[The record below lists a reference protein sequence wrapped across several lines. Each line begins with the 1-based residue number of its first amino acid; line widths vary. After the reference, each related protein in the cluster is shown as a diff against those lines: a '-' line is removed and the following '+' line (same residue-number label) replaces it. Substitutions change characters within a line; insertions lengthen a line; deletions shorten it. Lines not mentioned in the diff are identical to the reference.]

1 MNGIHDLGGMDG
13 LGPLEVEADEPV
25 FHAPWERMVFGSV
38 VGRQSGRNVHA
49 FRHAI
54 ERMDPAHYLTSP
66 YYEHWL
72 TGLAT
77 LMVEHGVITTDE
89 LEARAGGGFPL
100 SRPIPPLPPPAPPAS
115 AAPRF
120 AIGAAVRV
128 LNEHP
133 RGHTRCP
140 RYVRGKRGV
149 VVRHDGAFP
158 VPDVVVH
165 SELRGGEPV
174 YGVRFAAGEL
184 WGDAAGVRETVHLDL
199 WERWLEPA

>member
-13 LGPLEVEADEPV
+13 LGPVEVEANEPV
-25 FHAPWERMVFGSV
+25 FHAQWERVVLRSVLGSH
-38 VGRQSGRNVHA
+38 VGGNLHA

-77 LMVEHGVITTDE
+77 LMIERGVITADE
-89 LEARAGGGFPL
+89 LEARAGGRFPL
-100 SRPIPPLPPPAPPAS
+100 SRPIPPLPPPIPPAS

-120 AIGAAVRV
+120 AIGSAVRV
-128 LNEHP
+128 VTEHP
-133 RGHTRCP
+133 LGHTRCP

-158 VPDVVVH
+158 VPDVAAH
-165 SELRGGEPV
+165 ADLPGEEPV
-174 YGVRFAAGEL
+174 YGVRFAAREL
-184 WGDAAGVRETVHLDL
+184 WGDAAGVRETVHVDL

>member
-13 LGPLEVEADEPV
+13 LGPVEVEADEPV
-25 FHAPWERMVFGSV
+25 FHAPWERVVFGSV
-38 VGRQSGRNVHA
+38 VGRQGGGNVHA

-77 LMVEHGVITTDE
+77 LMIERGVITAAE
-89 LEARAGGGFPL
+89 LEARAGGRFPL
-100 SRPIPPLPPPAPPAS
+100 SRPIPPLPSPTPPAS

-120 AIGAAVRV
+120 AIGSAVRV
-128 LNEHP
+128 VNEHP
-133 RGHTRCP
+133 LGHTRCP

-149 VVRHDGAFP
+149 VVRHDGAFA
-158 VPDVVVH
+158 VPDVAAH
-165 SELRGGEPV
+165 ADLTGEEPV
-174 YGVRFAAGEL
+174 YGLRFAAREL
-184 WGDAAGVRETVHLDL
+184 WGDAAGVRETVHVDL